1 MADKGRYNENNLSYN
16 RKSLDKKKSDK
27 LFNNLILQNQNTDE
41 NTRWLNTNEAA
52 DFLRLT
58 PNALRILVHR
68 AQVKYFKFGRRLR
81 FRQEDLFSLFQLKE
95 E

>member
-1 MADKGRYNENNLSYN
+1 MADKGRYNVVNLRYT
-16 RKSLDKKKSDK
+16 RKSLENKNSDK
-27 LFNNLILQNQNTDE
+27 FFDNLIEQNQTADE
-41 NTRWLNTNEAA
+41 NNRWLNTNEAA
-52 DFLRLT
+52 EFLRLT

-81 FRQEDLFSLFQLKE
+81 FRQCDLHSLFHQKE

>member
-1 MADKGRYNENNLSYN
+1 MADKGRYNVVDLRYN
-16 RKSLDKKKSDK
+16 RKSPETKTSDK
-27 LFNNLILQNQNTDE
+27 FFDNLIDKNQKADE
-41 NTRWLNTNEAA
+41 NNRWLNTNEAA
-52 DFLRLT
+52 EFLRLT

-81 FRQEDLFSLFQLKE
+81 FRMCDLHSLFHQKE

>member
-1 MADKGRYNENNLSYN
+1 MADKGRYNVTNLRYA
-16 RKSLDKKKSDK
+16 RKSLDSKKSDK
-27 LFNNLILQNQNTDE
+27 LFNNLIEQNQNADE

-52 DFLRLT
+52 EFLRLT

-68 AQVKYFKFGRRLR
+68 AQVRYFKFGRRLR
-81 FRQEDLFSLFQLKE
+81 FRQEDLNSLFQLKE

>member
-1 MADKGRYNENNLSYN
+1 MADKGRYNVTDLRYTH
-16 RKSLDKKKSDK
+16 KSLEPKKSDK
-27 LFNNLILQNQNTDE
+27 FFDNLIEQNQNADE

-68 AQVKYFKFGRRLR
+68 AQVRYFKFGRRLR
-81 FRQEDLFSLFQLKE
+81 FKQDDLQSLFQLKE

>member
-1 MADKGRYNENNLSYN
+1 MADKGRYNETDLRYDRKNLDS
-16 RKSLDKKKSDK
+16 KKSDK
-27 LFNNLILQNQNTDE
+27 FFNNLIEQDKNADE

-52 DFLRLT
+52 EFLRLT

-81 FRQEDLFSLFQLKE
+81 FRFCDLHSLFQEKE

>member
-1 MADKGRYNENNLSYN
+1 MADKGRYNVADLRYT
-16 RKSLDKKKSDK
+16 RKSLESKKSDK
-27 LFNNLILQNQNTDE
+27 FFDNLIEQNKNADE

-52 DFLRLT
+52 EFLRLT

-81 FRQEDLFSLFQLKE
+81 FRLYDLNSLLQLKE
-95 E
+95 D

>member
-1 MADKGRYNENNLSYN
+1 MADKGRYNVTKLRYT
-16 RKSLDKKKSDK
+16 RKSLDSKKSDK
-27 LFNNLILQNQNTDE
+27 FFDNLIEQDQKADE

-52 DFLRLT
+52 EFLRLT

-68 AQVKYFKFGRRLR
+68 AQVRYFKFGRRLR
-81 FRQEDLFSLFQLKE
+81 FRMSDLHSLFHQKE